1 MTLFLSQWSS
11 LDGRSL
17 LMGGAMCLGFIA
29 LLFGLSLIIPGR
41 REQGVPLADGA
52 RVTYKLNGLAM
63 FVVLAATIAVATK
76 VGVLSLA
83 TVQHHFVAIFIAAN
97 VFSFAMTFGL
107 YLAGRSKPGAPGEGP
122 IRDLYYGVE
131 LNPTLWGLDL
141 KMFSYR
147 PSLMGLAV
155 INVSFAYVQ
164 WETYGHLSQAMMLY
178 QAFTFVY
185 VFNYFQFEYGM
196 IYTWDIMSERFGW
209 MLVWGDYA
217 FVPFCYSLTGWF
229 LVDRMDP
236 LPLAAL
242 AGLPILFACGLWIF
256 RGANSQKDRFKR
268 DPKATIWGRPAETI
282 GGRILVSGF
291 WGIGRKL
298 NYTGEI
304 CVYLSWTSLSGTQSL
319 VPYILPLWLIALLS
333 HRAGRDDRRC
343 REKYG
348 ELWRQYCQ
356 RARFKMLPFIY

>member
-1 MTLFLSQWSS
+1 MTSFLDQWRS
-11 LDGRSL
+11 LDAASL
-17 LMGGAMCLGFIA
+17 GGGAAMCLGFIA
-29 LLFGLSLIIPGR
+29 LLFVLSIAVPGR
-41 REQGVPLADGA
+41 REEGVKLEDGS

-63 FVVLAATIAVATK
+63 FVVLAAAIGGATYA
-76 VGVLSLA
+76 GVLSLA
-83 TVQHHFVAIFIAAN
+83 TVQRHFVAIFIAAN
-97 VFSFAMTFGL
+97 VFSFAMTFAL
-107 YLAGRSKPGAPGEGP
+107 YFAGKNKPGAPNDGFVK
-122 IRDLYYGVE
+122 DLYYGVE
-131 LNPTLWGLDL
+131 LNPSLWGIDL

-147 PSLMGLAV
+147 PSLIGLAV
-155 INVSFAYVQ
+155 INVSFAYAQ
-164 WETYGHLSQAMMLY
+164 WEQYGQISQPMLFY

-217 FVPFCYSLTGWF
+217 FVPFCYSVTGWF
-229 LVDRMDP
+229 LVDRLEP
-236 LPLAAL
+236 LPPAAY
-242 AGLPILFACGLWIF
+242 ALPLLFACGLWIF

-268 DPKATIWGRPAETI
+268 DPQAKIWGRPAETI

-304 CVYLSWTSLSGTQSL
+304 CVYLSWTLLNGTHSFI
-319 VPYILPLWLIALLS
+319 PYILPLWLIGLLS

-348 ELWRQYCQ
+348 ELWEQYCQ
-356 RARFKMLPFIY
+356 RARFKMVPFIY